1 MQYAAFRPKVAV
13 LPIDSKGRAMTVSSL
28 VPCPTC
34 NSRREFLVAEP
45 VHPHR
50 DGHEI
55 RTFLCR
61 TCDVQSRYLIARG
74 NITQLTTAI

>member
-1 MQYAAFRPKVAV
+1 
-13 LPIDSKGRAMTVSSL
+13 MTTFSL

-34 NSRREFLVAEP
+34 NDRREFLVAEP
-45 VHPHR
+45 VQPRR

-61 TCDVQSRYLIARG
+61 TCDTRSRYLITRHD
-74 NITQLTTAI
+74 ITPLTAMA